1 MTKEKFKRTKP
12 HVNIG
17 TIGHVDHGKT
27 TTTAAMVRLFDEE
40 AKLRKGIPLLTVGD
54 LARSVILNN
63 VTQNTDEQTDK
74 K

>member
-1 MTKEKFKRTKP
+1 MAKEKFKRTKP

>member
-1 MTKEKFKRTKP
+1 MAKEKFERTKP